1 MKIKYVEQRTRKAGR
16 VVWVVN
22 PPPHMKEAI
31 QAEYKQF
38 DVLSDANEYAQEI
51 VDVYADYKRG
61 IHRQVKAE
69 ESSVAGLVSYYKT
82 TNDYRRLSSNS
93 KRFYNA
99 MIKDAT
105 RIAFGNGIPL
115 GEMKSSNVTPEH
127 ADKLYLKLQEL
138 KSQHRATH
146 VCKVLRKIWFM
157 GLRAGRVKSNPFQR
171 MNLKGLEDRKVL
183 WEPEQVEKFI
193 QTADEMNMGSIGTMA
208 LLCYDLCQRP
218 GDMRQLTWGNLKRDC
233 ITFIQEK
240 TGTEVTIPCSPRL
253 LDRLRTIKPS
263 NASDMEHIVVCEA
276 TGKLFDRR
284 LYAKW
289 AARVRNQSGL
299 PSHLQI
305 RDLRRTGATEMAEAG
320 CTEDELRSV
329 TGHQSRDVLSIYV
342 RPTIKLAA
350 AGINKRFYE

>member
-1 MKIKYVEQRTRKAGR
+1 MI
-16 VVWVVN
+16 
-22 PPPHMKEAI
+22 KEATRVS
-31 QAEYKQF
+31 F
-38 DVLSDANEYAQEI
+38 ANGA
-51 VDVYADYKRG
+51 V
-61 IHRQVKAE
+61 
-69 ESSVAGLVSYYKT
+69 
-82 TNDYRRLSSNS
+82 
-93 KRFYNA
+93 F
-99 MIKDAT
+99 
-105 RIAFGNGIPL
+105 

-157 GLRAGRVKSNPFQR
+157 GMRAGRVKNNPFQR

-193 QTADEMNMGSIGTMA
+193 QTADEMNMRSIGTMA

-233 ITFIQEK
+233 ISFTQEK

-253 LDRLRTIKPS
+253 LSRLCDIKPS
-263 NASDMEHIVVCEA
+263 NVSDIEHIVLCEA
-276 TGKLFDRR
+276 TGKPFDRR
-284 LYAKW
+284 LYSKW
-289 AARVRNQSGL
+289 AARIRNHAKL
-299 PSHLQI
+299 PADLQI
-305 RDLRRTGATEMAEAG
+305 RDLRRTGATEMAESG

-350 AGINKRFYE
+350 AGVNKRFQQ